1 MELLTIILL
10 AAILSVIIDKQ
21 IDEENKNR

>member
-21 IDEENKNR
+21 IDEENKNK